1 MGTFGPV
8 DIQRLFSPHIFTGLF
23 TLSLTIYNS
32 EHTVCTLHKNSV
44 IFVKKN

>member
-1 MGTFGPV
+1 MGTFAHV
-8 DIQRLFSPHIFTGLF
+8 DIRRIFLPHIFTGLF
-23 TLSLTIYNS
+23 TLSLTVYNS